1 MNNRKTRLGLLA
13 AAFAVLSFMAVATVH
28 AAPDGLNIKPEPGVG
43 EFEDLPKPILNSP
56 ITPVNSNGSTPT
68 GTPTTTSAPTS
79 TPPPAQELPTAP
91 KAAPPPESSTTNKKK
106 PKQTPG
112 QELPDIARQPGDPNA
127 PGAAW
132 APAPE

>member
-1 MNNRKTRLGLLA
+1 MNNRRIGPGLLA
-13 AAFAVLSFMAVATVH
+13 AAFAALSYIAVANVH

-43 EFEDLPKPILNSP
+43 EFEELPKPTTNPPTTPGNSG
-56 ITPVNSNGSTPT
+56 GSTPT

-79 TPPPAQELPTAP
+79 TPPPAQEFTTAP

-106 PKQTPG
+106 AKQTPG